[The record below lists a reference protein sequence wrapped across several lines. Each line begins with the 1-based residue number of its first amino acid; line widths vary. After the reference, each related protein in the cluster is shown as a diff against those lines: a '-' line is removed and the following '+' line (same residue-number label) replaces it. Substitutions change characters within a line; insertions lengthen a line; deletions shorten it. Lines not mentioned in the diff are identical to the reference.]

1 MKNKSL
7 LPVFLLAAF
16 ALGACNLPGGQ
27 SQASKESEQQES
39 APSSE
44 QQPNTSEDTT
54 QYGVA
59 IANKTAL
66 LEEWYAGANRDLEI
80 TLTPAGNALQELGK
94 KNLVVS
100 SSNEEVV
107 KVNGLSLAALKE
119 GTAKITV
126 TYHGANDEIYLTI
139 LDKKPAPQKVNAT
152 PSQVMAADDSIGKV
166 IYHVEG
172 YVINWGTKTEWTQYG
187 EMTVGDTADAT
198 EGMYVYGSYVE
209 GVTFTWDGIEKYSIA
224 YTNRDVLTN
233 DLTKNLHIGDKV
245 TMDVIRADYGT
256 TKEVKGQILAVE
268 KGAFVE
274 ATGVKIQLGN
284 KDAAELSLR
293 ANENKLLKAVIE
305 PDNASEDA
313 VWSSSDPTVATVANG
328 FVKALKAGTTTI
340 KAKVNAT
347 VEAELALTVTEA
359 LTIVHAGTQ
368 ADPYT
373 VDEAVAVV
381 GGYDNQAMS
390 EADIF
395 VKGVVLTS
403 SWSTKYSNY
412 TIWMADS
419 QDAKAFEIYAGV
431 FAAAAGVTDA
441 QATEFQK
448 TDGLKGYEILVSGRA
463 KFYDNTLELTN
474 YKPNPS
480 ESTYV
485 YPQMLSVA
493 KATATLTSVSILD
506 QLELYVDDEQVMQ
519 VNPKPFYAEIAG
531 LTWEST
537 DTAVATVD
545 ANGKVVAVAAG
556 TATIKVSLNGVL
568 QGECALTVKEAA
580 PVALPDAGLNINY
593 ATLGLAN
600 ASAYADNK
608 NRKVT
613 IGDIVLQLDPNGAG
627 LMGKASAP
635 YTASGD
641 VGVDCMQF
649 KKGNLTSFISKSKLV
664 SAKTATV
671 VFYTL
676 GYATQGVDYLP
687 YFLVG
692 SSTTPI
698 LANELDASN
707 KVAGVDTGKVNG
719 EKKIYEYTVTY
730 DISALANER
739 FSFISAKSGALYAG
753 SIVISN
759 KANIAQ
765 PVGAFRGLAK
775 TAAGTFIPVDMVLA
789 ADSVTLSINGAAVTV
804 TSYEWNKEG
813 SISIVTDGAYGTISA
828 SFADNVFTITGL
840 TGAAASQ
847 LDLTYVPALSG
858 NCQFIDCGALT
869 LDQMNAMFIRRYD
882 RNDGNGWQINNPSD
896 GRISAVTKEDR
907 AGLQCNGFS
916 SGKVGLTLK
925 ADLPT
930 PIPGTVI
937 KSVGCWI
944 YNPGETSFEMT
955 LYAYKS
961 ANRGSNGVLNT
972 FTIEPGWHFYQS
984 GVVNGSSFTS
994 TDSFYNF
1001 QFYYSGVSANPVFDD
1016 LCIYM

>member
-7 LPVFLLAAF
+7 LPVLLLAAF
-16 ALGACNLPGGQ
+16 ALGACNLGGQ
-27 SQASKESEQQES
+27 SSQESKEQEQP
-39 APSSE
+39 ASSE
-44 QQPNTSEDTT
+44 VQPTTSEDTT
-54 QYGVA
+54 QYGVQ

-126 TYHGANDEIYLTI
+126 TYHGANDEIDLTI

-293 ANENKLLKAVIE
+293 AKENKLLKAVIE

-431 FAAAAGVTDA
+431 FADAAGITSE
-441 QATEFQK
+441 QATAFQK
-448 TDGLKGYEILVSGRA
+448 DNGLKGYEILVSGRA
-463 KFYDNTLELTN
+463 KFFDNTLELTN

-485 YPQMLSVA
+485 YPQMLSA
-493 KATATLTSVSILD
+493 TKATAALTGVTLNQATAEVS
-506 QLELYVDDEQVMQ
+506 VDDTVELTVS
-519 VNPKPFYAEIAG
+519 PKPFYAEVAG
-531 LTWEST
+531 LTWESS
-537 DTAVATVD
+537 DTSIATV
-545 ANGKVVAVAAG
+545 ANGVVTGVAAG
-556 TATIKVSLNGVL
+556 TATIKVLLNEQL
-568 QGECALTVKEAA
+568 QGECVVTVKEIVPNPDVTTFTLTPANLLGFAGENVAYTADAKRVYLEGYKFVAA
-580 PVALPDAGLNINY
+580 GCGAY
-593 ATLGLAN
+593 KN
-600 ASAYADNK
+600 ASAAAGSDGIQMRTNSSTGTSKIYNGTAFEKGIKELVLNWAASKDVSNKDYHLFVEFSNVADFSTLVGTKINAK
-608 NRKVT
+608 FTAKELKVT
-613 IGDIVLQLDPNGAG
+613 PT
-627 LMGKASAP
+627 ASAK
-635 YTASGD
+635 YFRITHANMGA
-641 VGVDCMQF
+641 V
-649 KKGNLTSFISKSKLV
+649 
-664 SAKTATV
+664 
-671 VFYTL
+671 
-676 GYATQGVDYLP
+676 YL
-687 YFLVG
+687 
-692 SSTTPI
+692 
-698 LANELDASN
+698 D
-707 KVAGVDTGKVNG
+707 
-719 EKKIYEYTVTY
+719 
-730 DISALANER
+730 
-739 FSFISAKSGALYAG
+739 
-753 SIVISN
+753 SIVVNLNDGS
-759 KANIAQ
+759 AQPEIAQ
-765 PVGAFRGLAK
+765 PTGAFRGLAK
-775 TAAGTFIPVDMVLA
+775 SKAGTFLPVDMVLA
-789 ADSVTLSINGAAVTV
+789 ADSVTLSANGDAVAV
-804 TSYEWNKEG
+804 TSYEWDKTEG
-813 SISIVTDGAYGTISA
+813 QISIVTDAAGYGTIVA
-828 SFADNVFTITGL
+828 KLDVENNAFTITSLDG
-840 TGAAASQ
+840 TAALAS
-847 LDLTYVPALSG
+847 LDLTYAVKLTG
-858 NCQFIDCGALT
+858 GCQFLDCEGSTAELQAMFLRRKMGSSGWEAANADDKIFSSENGKNGKGLSVKCWADGKIALT
-869 LDQMNAMFIRRYD
+869 LK
-882 RNDGNGWQINNPSD
+882 NDLN
-896 GRISAVTKEDR
+896 
-907 AGLQCNGFS
+907 
-916 SGKVGLTLK
+916 
-925 ADLPT
+925 
-930 PIPGTVI
+930 IPAKNI

-944 YNPGETSFEMT
+944 YNPSATAYSTNLYFYPSAGNKDGKMVKTFSLPAGQWTFCECGVAGGSFGDT
-955 LYAYKS
+955 
-961 ANRGSNGVLNT
+961 NT
-972 FTIEPGWHFYQS
+972 
-984 GVVNGSSFTS
+984 
-994 TDSFYNF
+994 FYNF
-1001 QFYYSGVSANPVFDD
+1001 QFYTENVNTTLVFDNF
-1016 LCIYM
+1016 CIYM